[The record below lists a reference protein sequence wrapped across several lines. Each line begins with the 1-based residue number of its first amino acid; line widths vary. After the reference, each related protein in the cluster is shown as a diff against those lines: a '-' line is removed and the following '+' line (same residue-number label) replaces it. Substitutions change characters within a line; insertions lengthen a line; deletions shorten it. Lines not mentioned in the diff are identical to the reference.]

1 MSHVR
6 MFKPWGWVVGT
17 GIYTRDVEDEIAGIH
32 RQLLRSVVPVLLLVG
47 VVTGW
52 LAWQSLISETRR
64 NQANRAL
71 AESEERYRS
80 LFEAAGDIILLM
92 ENEVIVDCNRKAE
105 GVFGCSRE
113 MILGKTPFDF
123 SPERQPDGS
132 LTQAKGKTLLEQTRR
147 DGQAQFDWR
156 HIRQDGAVLDTEV
169 MLVPVKLSGRDY
181 FMAVVRDITERK
193 RARDEMTRL
202 VRAIEAAAEEIII
215 TDVEGNIDYVN
226 PAFERITGYSK
237 EEARG
242 KKPSILKSG
251 EHDADFYA
259 ELWNTIKSGEV
270 WRGRIVNR
278 RKDGQQITEDATIAA
293 IHGSQDHCLGYVSV
307 KRDITE
313 QIQLESQLRQA
324 QKMEAIG
331 QLAGGIA
338 HDFNNILAAVIGY
351 AEIILD
357 DLGRQVT
364 PETQSVMQIL
374 DAGKRAK
381 DLVGQILT
389 FSRQQEVEK
398 RPVALCA
405 IARES
410 LKLLRASIPSTIEIH
425 SELGCERDTVLAD
438 PTQLHQV
445 VMNLC
450 TNAWQAMREKG
461 GTLEVGVRETVMDES
476 SAARLQDLE
485 PGNYLVLSVRDT
497 GPGIPMALQGR
508 IFEPFFT
515 TKKRGEGT
523 GLGLSVV
530 HGIVKSHDGDIRLR
544 SRPGQGALFEIY
556 LPQVAPRTGVD
567 DLTTKEVVARGNENV
582 LIVDDEPTL
591 TEVLKMLLETLGY
604 HARSVNSPAE
614 ALKALKD
621 DGAYVDLLLTDLT
634 MPGMTGIELARE
646 ARRIRPGL
654 PVILLTGYGERML
667 TDILPRNAISAIIR
681 KPITRVELATRIR
694 LVLDGQ
700 EPHQQA

>member
-1 MSHVR
+1 
-6 MFKPWGWVVGT
+6 
-17 GIYTRDVEDEIAGIH
+17 
-32 RQLLRSVVPVLLLVG
+32 
-47 VVTGW
+47 
-52 LAWQSLISETRR
+52 
-64 NQANRAL
+64 
-71 AESEERYRS
+71 
-80 LFEAAGDIILLM
+80 
-92 ENEVIVDCNRKAE
+92 
-105 GVFGCSRE
+105 
-113 MILGKTPFDF
+113 
-123 SPERQPDGS
+123 
-132 LTQAKGKTLLEQTRR
+132 
-147 DGQAQFDWR
+147 
-156 HIRQDGAVLDTEV
+156 
-169 MLVPVKLSGRDY
+169 
-181 FMAVVRDITERK
+181 
-193 RARDEMTRL
+193 
-202 VRAIEAAAEEIII
+202 
-215 TDVEGNIDYVN
+215 
-226 PAFERITGYSK
+226 
-237 EEARG
+237 
-242 KKPSILKSG
+242 
-251 EHDADFYA
+251 
-259 ELWNTIKSGEV
+259 
-270 WRGRIVNR
+270 
-278 RKDGQQITEDATIAA
+278 
-293 IHGSQDHCLGYVSV
+293 
-307 KRDITE
+307 
-313 QIQLESQLRQA
+313 
-324 QKMEAIG
+324 
-331 QLAGGIA
+331 
-338 HDFNNILAAVIGY
+338 
-351 AEIILD
+351 
-357 DLGRQVT
+357 
-364 PETQSVMQIL
+364 MQIL